1 VRIRSVLVAVLA
13 LGLLAF
19 GAWAAIGPRT
29 GGLPNT
35 NNVHSV
41 DVEFW
46 PWGEDGVMAPGG
58 SSSDPE
64 AVAALVAVIR
74 SAEETRDHK
83 CGSRGVI
90 TLRRSLW
97 RSERLEFLPGHHAEW
112 YEFRYG
118 GKIYRVPRAEFVA
131 AMRKIGV
138 EVPLEC
144 C

>member
-1 VRIRSVLVAVLA
+1 MYFPPPPRPEHVPPREPPSAEPEPAARDSPRRARRVRIRSVLVAVLA

-90 TLRRSLW
+90 TLRRSL
-97 RSERLEFLPGHHAEW
+97 
-112 YEFRYG
+112 
-118 GKIYRVPRAEFVA
+118 
-131 AMRKIGV
+131 
-138 EVPLEC
+138 
-144 C
+144 